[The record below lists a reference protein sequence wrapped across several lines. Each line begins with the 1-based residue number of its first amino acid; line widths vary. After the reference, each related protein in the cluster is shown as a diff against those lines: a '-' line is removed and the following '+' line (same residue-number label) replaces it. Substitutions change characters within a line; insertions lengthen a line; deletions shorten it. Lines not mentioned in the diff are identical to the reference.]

1 MYSWPHQRIFYLPE
15 KMHSSLFC
23 NTMTDEEKLFLILT
37 EVVNVIKRFS
47 SSLMKGQNML
57 EGIILASI

>member
-1 MYSWPHQRIFYLPE
+1 
-15 KMHSSLFC
+15 
-23 NTMTDEEKLFLILT
+23 MTDEEKLFLILT